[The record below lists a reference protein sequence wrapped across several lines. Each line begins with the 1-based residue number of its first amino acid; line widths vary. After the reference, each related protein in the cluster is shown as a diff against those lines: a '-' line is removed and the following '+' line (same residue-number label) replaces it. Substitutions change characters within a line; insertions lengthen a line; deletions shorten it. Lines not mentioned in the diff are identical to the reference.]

1 MPSLP
6 SFPKEKWISSFIRA
20 NIVSSF
26 AFWSRWRKLHIQ
38 TKRPVEKEGRRN
50 KFFRRRKQKVSL
62 FLSLISSS
70 SSARDAKRVHSTIG
84 ERDPMKARFTRLFDP
99 PASPI
104 FSRNLVVCKR
114 FLRQTRKVFH
124 SAWSYFRL
132 PAETI
137 TIVPSKFEGN
147 NMARRVNVR
156 LNFNKHRILSR
167 SPL

>member
-1 MPSLP
+1 M
-6 SFPKEKWISSFIRA
+6 
-20 NIVSSF
+20 NYVSNDRS
-26 AFWSRWRKLHIQ
+26 
-38 TKRPVEKEGRRN
+38 
-50 KFFRRRKQKVSL
+50 RRKAVEINFLGRDFSL
-62 FLSLISSS
+62 SHSRFFFFLGQG
-70 SSARDAKRVHSTIG
+70 REERVHSTIG

-132 PAETI
+132 PVETI